1 MSEYYSQKQLSK
13 KRLKK
18 LKYRTSDK
26 CYVMCTCHYTK
37 DPHYNCFKKGNPGV
51 NSRRLKKIKN
61 REQAVELQKE
71 SLIKKKNMNM
81 VFGIGNVILVQDI

>member
-37 DPHYNCFKKGNPGV
+37 DPQNKSPFFWYTTPEGEEIESELTFILLGAQPEGDFLNRAPAP
-51 NSRRLKKIKN
+51 LK
-61 REQAVELQKE
+61 
-71 SLIKKKNMNM
+71 
-81 VFGIGNVILVQDI
+81 VFWYGEW